1 MTSFRNAIR
10 CVPWSSFRAGCRCQT
25 RSLSLSRNDRTGS
38 DVVFNQRRCHQKKRT
53 SWAVDG
59 VGRSRV
65 GRVEGF
71 GLSLVDV
78 VEVDVGEFS
87 AGGDPEF
94 GVDVAQVRVDC
105 AWAEK

>member
-10 CVPWSSFRAGCRCQT
+10 CVPWSSFRTGCRCQT
-25 RSLSLSRNDRTGS
+25 RSLSLSRHDDTGS

-87 AGGDPEF
+87 AEVIPSL
-94 GVDVAQVRVDC
+94 V
-105 AWAEK
+105 